1 MNILKEMKEQ
11 LQAVVKKLIKSYPIT
26 LTVLIMTTIF
36 IAIFITFSNNNMIK
50 VQFSLVFWLFGLF
63 FLETYFTKPLIKI
76 ILSFITALISVTFS
90 FLIFAAKMIIPYDII
105 MPLLVGYILILM
117 ILVFHKLIKNN
128 DNKLSEYIVN
138 FIENIFLV
146 AVFSIVLHLG
156 VILLTLTFIELIT
169 KIDYAQIFMRE
180 SVLLIGLFYVPAI
193 IYSMIKMDKNKARN
207 FVKGLFVYVLLPLV
221 LLAFL
226 IIYLYIF
233 KIMVLQAMPSNI
245 IFRILAILYIFAM
258 PTWIISSYFAQDKWL
273 NKGLTILPY
282 LYIPFIF
289 LEIYSI
295 GVRIIAFGMTPLRYL
310 GVMFIIFQII
320 ELILE
325 KVFKKINLILLFLAL
340 IVGIST
346 VYPTNLF
353 NVSAVWQNQTLKN
366 NYPVGSNMEK
376 LTEKQKRK
384 VVGAYSYLKDNDLE
398 KYLKSYSQED
408 INNLNSLADTYTN
421 YNDEWFSSKSIYYYN
436 YKQDFIDVN
445 GYRSLY
451 YIETI
456 QNYDD
461 LTNIIIKYNQTKNFQ
476 VDLIPLIKNLEGKDE
491 ETINKYMEKNSKINI
506 DDNRDFI
513 ITYLNIQYKDSY
525 NNVSDIQ
532 LDGYILDK

>member
-76 ILSFITALISVTFS
+76 ILSFVTALISVTFS

-384 VVGAYSYLKDNDLE
+384 VAGAYSYLKDNDLE